1 MKAIE
6 DDFRVTTGFLAWRDA
21 LILIMRFQT
30 MKIQDEYC
38 KSKSGKNFKA
48 HLHIEFPLQKA
59 NHRTFSLNEESAVTA
74 NKVITTQ
81 KKPSHNHFLHNI
93 VVNIK
98 ANEVTKQKRKQV
110 KVLFPNL

>member
-38 KSKSGKNFKA
+38 KCKSGKNFKT

-74 NKVITTQ
+74 NKG
-81 KKPSHNHFLHNI
+81 HYYAE
-93 VVNIK
+93 K
-98 ANEVTKQKRKQV
+98 A
-110 KVLFPNL
+110 LP

>member
-1 MKAIE
+1 MLTIVFLDSLLITDFYFSHVLLLMKAIE

-38 KSKSGKNFKA
+38 KSKSGKNFKT

-74 NKVITTQ
+74 NKG
-81 KKPSHNHFLHNI
+81 HYHAE
-93 VVNIK
+93 K
-98 ANEVTKQKRKQV
+98 A
-110 KVLFPNL
+110 LP